1 MMKAIIVDDE
11 QHCIDRLTN
20 LLQNHHATTVQPVA
34 AAASVKE
41 GLRLIKEHQPDLVF
55 LDIQIHDRTGFD
67 LLRECGAINFKVIF
81 TTAYDRFA
89 IQAIKFS
96 AIGYLL
102 KPIDED
108 DLAEA
113 LDKLKQVSTEQTRQM
128 AGVIENN
135 LNQQQVKK
143 KRLTIPTGNE
153 LLFLNIEEIVRCHS
167 DVNYTTIYKSDRQKI
182 VVAKTLKEFEELLAD
197 HDFFRIHNS
206 DLINLDYIKS
216 YNKGKGG
223 SVILHDGT
231 ELEVSTR
238 RKDEFLKKMTEL

>member
-1 MMKAIIVDDE
+1 MIKAIIIDDE
-11 QHCIDRLTN
+11 QHCIDRLSSLLFTN
-20 LLQNHHATTVQPVA
+20 HVNEIQLLASVQ
-34 AAASVKE
+34 SVKE
-41 GLRLIKEHQPDLVF
+41 GIKAIQIFQPSLVF

-67 LLRECGAINFKVIF
+67 LLRECGTIHFKVIF
-81 TTAYDRFA
+81 TTAYDRYA

-96 AIGYLL
+96 ALGYIL
-102 KPIDED
+102 KPVDED
-108 DLAEA
+108 DLSET
-113 LDKLKQVSTEQTRQM
+113 LEKLKETTIEQTNLM

-135 LNQQQVKK
+135 LQHPQKK

-153 LLFLNIEEIVRCHS
+153 LLFLNIDDIVRCHS
-167 DVNYTTIYKSDRQKI
+167 DINYTTIFKTDKQRI

-197 HDFFRIHNS
+197 QEFFRIHNS
-206 DLINLDYIKS
+206 DLINLAYIKS

-238 RKDEFLKKMTEL
+238 RKDDFIKRMAEL

>member
-1 MMKAIIVDDE
+1 MIQAIIIDDE
-11 QHCIDRLTN
+11 QHCTDRLAG
-20 LLQNHHATTVQPVA
+20 LLKDHYADSILLAAT
-34 AAASVKE
+34 AASVKE
-41 GLRLIKEHQPDLVF
+41 GIKAIKEYQPNLIF
-55 LDIQIHDRTGFD
+55 LDVQIHDRTGFD
-67 LLRECGAINFKVIF
+67 LLRECGSINFKIIF

-113 LDKLKQVSTEQTRQM
+113 LNKLKETSVENTNLM
-128 AGVIENN
+128 AGVIETNFT
-135 LNQQQVKK
+135 QPAKK
-143 KRLTIPTGNE
+143 KKLTIPTGSE
-153 LLFLNIEEIVRCHS
+153 LLFLNIDEIIRCHS
-167 DVNYTTIYKSDRQKI
+167 DVNYTTIYKKDKQKI

-197 HDFFRIHNS
+197 QDFFRVHNS
-206 DLINLDYIKS
+206 DLINLAYIKS

-223 SVILHDGT
+223 SVVLDDGT

-238 RKDEFLKKMTEL
+238 RKDDFLKKMMEL

>member
-11 QHCIDRLTN
+11 QHCVDRLTN
-20 LLQNHHATTVQPVA
+20 LLQHHHAGAVQPVA

-41 GLRLIKEHQPDLVF
+41 GLKLIKEHQPDLIF

-67 LLRECGAINFKVIF
+67 LLRECGTINFKIIF

-113 LDKLKQVSTEQTRQM
+113 LSKLKETSVENTSLM

-135 LNQQQVKK
+135 LNQPIKK

-153 LLFLNIEEIVRCHS
+153 LLFLNIDDIVRCHS
-167 DVNYTTIYKSDRQKI
+167 DVNYTTIYKNDKQKI

-197 HDFFRIHNS
+197 QDFFRVHNS
-206 DLINLDYIKS
+206 DLINLTYIKS

-223 SVILHDGT
+223 SVVLHDGT

-238 RKDEFLKKMTEL
+238 RKDEFLKRMTEL

>member
-1 MMKAIIVDDE
+1 MIKAIIVDDE
-11 QHCIDRLTN
+11 QHCIDRLAA
-20 LLQNHHATTVQPVA
+20 LLKQYYAGTIELVSTVL
-34 AAASVKE
+34 SVKE
-41 GLRLIKEHQPDLVF
+41 GIKAIKEQQPDLVF
-55 LDIQIHDRTGFD
+55 LDVQIHDRTGFD

-81 TTAYDRFA
+81 TTAYDKFA

-108 DLAEA
+108 DLREA
-113 LDKLKQVSTEQTRQM
+113 INKLKEVSAEQTKLM

-135 LNQQQVKK
+135 LQQPAKK

-153 LLFLNIEEIVRCHS
+153 LLFLNIEDIIRCHS
-167 DVNYTTIYKSDRQKI
+167 DVNYTTIFKNDKQKI
-182 VVAKTLKEFEELLAD
+182 VVAKTLKEFEEMLSD
-197 HDFFRIHNS
+197 QDFFRVHNS
-206 DLINLDYIKS
+206 DLINLHYIKS

-223 SVILHDGT
+223 SVLLTDGT

-238 RKDEFLKKMTEL
+238 RKEDFLKRMAEL